1 MAAVTD
7 TGTIQFSRTAADT
20 RTVFNSRTVTNSGA
34 ITRAVTNAAAVGT
47 GLAAAAGHIGTGIGY
62 NRRAAGIGITFIAGI
77 TITGT
82 AGTVSVGTAGYIVT
96 RIRRLGFGSRITG
109 IALAAGTITAATVGT
124 TQAGDA
130 LTGIGLDFVARHRT
144 ITVAI
149 IAVTGT
155 IIVAAGIG
163 EVVAFAVSAATRTVR
178 GTNASFAVLPASAAV
193 IITRTWVAFFAGF
206 KFLD

>member
-47 GLAAAAGHIGTGIGY
+47 GLAAAAGYIG
-62 NRRAAGIGITFIAGI
+62 
-77 TITGT
+77 
-82 AGTVSVGTAGYIVT
+82 
-96 RIRRLGFGSRITG
+96 
-109 IALAAGTITAATVGT
+109 
-124 TQAGDA
+124 
-130 LTGIGLDFVARHRT
+130 TGIGLDFVARHRT

-155 IIVAAGIG
+155 IIIAAGIG
-163 EVVAFAVSAATRTVR
+163 EVVAFAERAATRTVR

-193 IITRTWVAFFAGF
+193 IITGTRVAVLAGRIF
-206 KFLD
+206 CG